1 MIFIR
6 TTYIMKIAQ
15 VIVNLKRLN
24 ILTLGSHISK
34 YTYSIVMLF
43 SE

>member
-1 MIFIR
+1 MIFTL

-15 VIVNLKRLN
+15 VIVNLKRLS

-34 YTYSIVMLF
+34 YTYSTVMLF